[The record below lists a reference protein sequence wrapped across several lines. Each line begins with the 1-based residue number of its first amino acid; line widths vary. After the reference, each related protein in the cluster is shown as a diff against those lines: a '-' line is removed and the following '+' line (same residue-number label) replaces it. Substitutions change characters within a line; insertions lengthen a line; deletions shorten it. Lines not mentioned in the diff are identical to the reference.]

1 MSRNIPLVLAS
12 TLIVLITTPVAAFG
26 AFNQSCDILS
36 WNPSYPGQITAG
48 GAVQVVSTID
58 IACAQWRTFYSARL
72 DLVDRSSNDR
82 ILSTSTFQIGWLPNV
97 TEIVSNNATAPA
109 SAGVWKLQLNLY
121 IFEEASLVTTF
132 KNALSINVADPV
144 APTQQPQA
152 ENTTTTAM
160 LQPTST
166 QMAPLQ
172 TNSMPNVASTSDSW
186 YISVVLALAALIG
199 VSVLLAAKR
208 LRSSTPEPKPDTAKH
223 QDE

>member
-1 MSRNIPLVLAS
+1 MSRNFSIVFAS
-12 TLIVLITTPVAAFG
+12 ALIFLITTPVAAF
-26 AFNQSCDILS
+26 AAYNQSCTILS
-36 WNPSYPGQITAG
+36 WNPNYPAQTAPG

-97 TEIVSNNATAPA
+97 TETVSNNATAPA

-160 LQPTST
+160 LQPIST

-172 TNSMPNVASTSDSW
+172 TNSMATAASTSDIW

-208 LRSSTPEPKPDTAKH
+208 LRSSTPEPKPDTAERE
-223 QDE
+223 DE